1 MNSSTRGLRLV
12 SIWLGKQESTISQV
26 RFEVH
31 LDILK
36 AAGTPMIKA
45 LPEPI
50 SVERLTLAPGFPSV
64 SSMLGIE
71 SPTWTIFAIGGVYR
85 VAVCFE
91 VYSN

>member
-1 MNSSTRGLRLV
+1 MDQPAAQIIASEQMRKKG
-12 SIWLGKQESTISQV
+12 
-26 RFEVH
+26 
-31 LDILK
+31 ILK